1 MSNGKRR
8 SVGVKLLHIYN
19 SENNEEYIFQIKKEI
34 PSFNPVFLESMPTGR
49 GGYQRTSASPGRE
62 YWAWIANNF
71 EGRKMEQSYIP
82 TNTRKNIM
90 FAALSATII
99 YIYTGKVCPRGLYKL
114 YKNFMKH

>member
-1 MSNGKRR
+1 
-8 SVGVKLLHIYN
+8 
-19 SENNEEYIFQIKKEI
+19 
-34 PSFNPVFLESMPTGR
+34 
-49 GGYQRTSASPGRE
+49 
-62 YWAWIANNF
+62 
-71 EGRKMEQSYIP
+71 MEQSYIP